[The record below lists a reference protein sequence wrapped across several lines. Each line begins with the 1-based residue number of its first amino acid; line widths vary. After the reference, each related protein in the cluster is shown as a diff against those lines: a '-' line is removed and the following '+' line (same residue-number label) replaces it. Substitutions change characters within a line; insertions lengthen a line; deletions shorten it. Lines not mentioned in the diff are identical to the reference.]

1 MDNSEIFH
9 LLANPTHIKK
19 KKVLKADD
27 FNKELDE
34 DIIQLLKKRFDGIYL
49 TDNDTSYILE
59 KIETF
64 IFDISNKNIIKEI
77 LNSII
82 NSIVSFD
89 NE

>member
-9 LLANPTHIKK
+9 LLAKPTHIKK

-64 IFDISNKNIIKEI
+64 LFDISNKNIIKEI